1 VPFKRLANPGGARS
15 SWKATSP
22 RRSSKNS
29 VTPCRVMPARA
40 AGGPVLCS
48 TREQAGGGLRATEV
62 WSTPPT
68 RVAQILAAA
77 KDYAPLLGASHN
89 WDRKIALGKSVRSA
103 IAHGK
108 ISGEVAIGLSKK
120 SRTPEVDN
128 RRRIAAGYLKIRG
141 TNAPVSFF
149 ARHRQKRAHRART
162 LVAFSED
169 EI

>member
-40 AGGPVLCS
+40 AGGPALCS
-48 TREQAGGGLRATEV
+48 TREQAGG
-62 WSTPPT
+62 
-68 RVAQILAAA
+68 AAWVS
-77 KDYAPLLGASHN
+77 GMG
-89 WDRKIALGKSVRSA
+89 KIALGKSVRSA